1 VKTRLKRFVKLWV
14 DLFAQHK
21 LLDHA
26 GAMAF
31 AVLKALVPLT
41 LLAFAVLG
49 DSGQRHAWKDTI
61 LPKLQG
67 HVQPTTLHA
76 IDAAVQR
83 IFAQN
88 STGLIVLASLM
99 TLWYVSGSVRAVMGA
114 TNDVYGMD
122 EPRPLKVRYPVSIA
136 LAAAITFCVVG
147 ALLVV
152 LVGPALARHGALE
165 VVVAI
170 GRWVVAVLLLAL
182 AVGLLMRFAP
192 AEPRPYAWVSGGCLI
207 VIVAWV
213 AATLIFRFF
222 VTDLANFKTA
232 SGSLA
237 VFLVLGGYVYTSAI
251 IFLVGVELDE
261 LLRADAK
268 PGERG
273 VLSTLGIARQ

>member
-1 VKTRLKRFVKLWV
+1 MRLKRFVKLWV
-14 DLFAQHK
+14 DLFARHK

-49 DSGQRHAWKDTI
+49 DSGQAHAWKDTI

-67 HVQPTTLHA
+67 HVQPTTLNA

-114 TNDVYGMD
+114 TNDVYGVD

-136 LAAAITFCVVG
+136 LAAPITFCVVG

-232 SGSLA
+232 TGSLA

-273 VLSTLGIARQ
+273 VLQTLGIARQ